1 MRGVLGL
8 LPGPNPAEPGGCGGP
23 ISSATEGPN
32 ICDNVPMSGGGIGY
46 IPKLI
51 SSSDRPRDH
60 KSLATE
66 YWEPCLQKHYI
77 FIAYDTIR
85 NEEYSG
91 RDKQK
96 INIFCIYL

>member
-1 MRGVLGL
+1 MIAGDLGVRGVLGL

-51 SSSDRPRDH
+51 SSNDRPRDH

-66 YWEPCLQKHYI
+66 YWEPCLEKYYI
-77 FIAYDTIR
+77 FIVY
-85 NEEYSG
+85 
-91 RDKQK
+91 
-96 INIFCIYL
+96 